1 MRVEEADDYRPGEP
15 RAEVD
20 RAGRA
25 LADLVLPDDEGNAHR
40 LGDAWLIRPVVLAFL
55 RHYGCIFC
63 RRRVAQLVRYQND
76 VRAAGAGIALVGLG
90 TPDMASDARRETGWR
105 GPIYVDG
112 DAAAY
117 RAAGLAKAT
126 IAGVFRPRVV
136 LAALR
141 ARREGF
147 RQGRTRGNPWQLG
160 GTLVVAPGDRVLY
173 AWRNR
178 AADDDAP
185 MEEVLAAMR
194 GKRTGA

>member
-1 MRVEEADDYRPGEP
+1 M
-15 RAEVD
+15 
-20 RAGRA
+20 
-25 LADLVLPDDEGNAHR
+25 
-40 LGDAWLIRPVVLAFL
+40 
-55 RHYGCIFC
+55 
-63 RRRVAQLVRYQND
+63 
-76 VRAAGAGIALVGLG
+76 RAAGAGIAVVGQG
-90 TPDMASDARRETGWR
+90 TPEMAQDARRETGWR

-112 DAAAY
+112 EGVAY

-126 IAGVFRPRVV
+126 IVGVFRPRVV
-136 LAALR
+136 MAALR

-185 MEEVLAAMR
+185 MEEVLTALR
-194 GKRTGA
+194 GARTGP